1 MRIQVLGVTRRLA
14 ALILVAGLAI
24 AGCGG
29 GGTTTTVNT
38 RSKAEYIARADRI
51 CEAAQAKRE
60 RLEGQVA
67 EMTPISPGETRQV
80 AQLLRR
86 AADVLMVEVRRLRAL
101 PPPAGDTRTPGSL
114 LSFLDDQVTHLSGWA
129 NAYDHRNAIEIRG
142 FQARIADDT
151 AKASAIAKHYGFQVC
166 GNPGNGNTGNLT
178 GFR

>member
-51 CEAAQAKRE
+51 CETAQAKRE
-60 RLEGQVA
+60 RLEGRVA
-67 EMTPISPGETRQV
+67 DLTPISPGETHQV

-86 AADVLMVEVRRLRAL
+86 AADVLMVEVGRLRAL

-114 LSFLDDQVTHLSGWA
+114 LSFLDDQVTHLNGWA
-129 NAYDHRNAIEIRG
+129 NAYDRRNATEIRG

-151 AKASAIAKHYGFQVC
+151 AKASAIAQHYGFQVC

-178 GFR
+178 RFR

>member
-1 MRIQVLGVTRRLA
+1 
-14 ALILVAGLAI
+14 
-24 AGCGG
+24 
-29 GGTTTTVNT
+29 
-38 RSKAEYIARADRI
+38 
-51 CEAAQAKRE
+51 
-60 RLEGQVA
+60 
-67 EMTPISPGETRQV
+67 
-80 AQLLRR
+80 
-86 AADVLMVEVRRLRAL
+86 MVEVRRLRAL

-166 GNPGNGNTGNLT
+166 GSPGNGNTGNLT

>member
-14 ALILVAGLAI
+14 ALILVAGLAF

-29 GGTTTTVNT
+29 GGTTTTVT
-38 RSKAEYIARADRI
+38 TQSKAEYIARADRV
-51 CEAAQAKRE
+51 CETAQAKRE
-60 RLEGQVA
+60 RLEGRVA
-67 EMTPISPGETRQV
+67 EMTAISPGETHQV

-101 PPPAGDTRTPGSL
+101 TPPAGDSRTPGSL
-114 LSFLDDQVTHLSGWA
+114 LSFLDDQITHLSGWA
-129 NAYDHRNAIEIRG
+129 NAYDRRNATEIRG

-166 GNPGNGNTGNLT
+166 GSPGNGNTGNLT
-178 GFR
+178 RFR